1 MKRRQMLIGTGAMLT
16 TGLVGYSSIS
26 SAHNNEDEHT
36 KSETNGHKKRGSTK
50 HNEEDEEDY
59 NGIPGL
65 DREEFELDSDV
76 LHVKDLG
83 FHKGTLELSVIVETT
98 DGDVLA
104 EELRA
109 LIPAFNQAIR
119 EADADEFFE
128 AVEEFKFALYD
139 ECDDL
144 RAALYLDV
152 EWLRECLFG
161 DMTTQEFVNRILMI
175 LGAVGD
181 DDGSGTNPTQ

>member
-1 MKRRQMLIGTGAMLT
+1 MLIGTGALFA
-16 TGLVGYSSIS
+16 TGLVGYSSVS
-26 SAHNNEDEHT
+26 SAHDNEDEHT
-36 KSETNGHKKRGSTK
+36 KSEKNGHKKRGSK
-50 HNEEDEEDY
+50 KQKEEEKKEEDY
-59 NGIPGL
+59 DGIPGF
-65 DREEFELDSDV
+65 DREEFELNSDV
-76 LHVKDLG
+76 LHVKELV

-104 EELRA
+104 EELQA

-119 EADADEFFE
+119 EADADAFFE

-161 DMTTQEFVNRILMI
+161 DMTSEEFVNRILMI
-175 LGAVGD
+175 IGALGD
-181 DDGSGTNPTQ
+181 DDGPGTNPTQ

>member
-1 MKRRQMLIGTGAMLT
+1 MKRRQMLIGTGTMLA
-16 TGLVGYSSIS
+16 TGLVGYSSAS
-26 SAHNNEDEHT
+26 LAHESEDDHT
-36 KSETNGHKKRGSTK
+36 KSETNGHKKRGSKK
-50 HNEEDEEDY
+50 HKDEEEEDY
-59 NGIPGL
+59 DSIPGF

-104 EELRA
+104 EELQA

-119 EADADEFFE
+119 EADAEEFFE

-139 ECDDL
+139 ECDVL
-144 RAALYLDV
+144 RAALYLDIQ
-152 EWLRECLFG
+152 WLRECLFG
-161 DMTTQEFVNRILMI
+161 DLTTEEFVNRILMI

-181 DDGSGTNPTQ
+181 DGPGNPNS